1 MFGVKRLQCSR
12 RSPWILTTCGLA
24 VLGFGA
30 LVFQDRRPSFNRTF
44 VAIAAEPGAK
54 MRQSR
59 GPRAIPNP
67 FPHAVGNARAGRTVF
82 RFETF
87 GNEGFWTNAMRLP
100 QGMKAKKFTPVQ
112 ALKAG
117 LHVDIERVNPA
128 MRRAMARELKTDL
141 SPRNAPMLND
151 PKTTVKLVNANAVI
165 GVVARDTNG
174 DKKLDIEHGDQVG
187 IACAICHTVTD
198 ESVFAMPGKGTI
210 GRRVDGPATHSINM
224 GALLAMAANSRAY
237 YPNLQVELGGKTIG
251 RAPKGLTEKSSE
263 AEVDAYLMNPKFYPI
278 GTFDDS
284 SDGNG
289 NPVQNV
295 PVFRTDL
302 AAPWGSA
309 GEHARLENIG
319 NASYTVNL
327 DLTSLVTPE
336 GRKFL
341 KIKGGAGGVELANDY
356 AQILKE
362 TGVTGFPFVNSRKIG
377 KVGVPSSPVGRRV
390 DSRKLLDLNAYF
402 NSLQAP
408 RGATVSAAAA
418 RRGQQMFGSNC
429 TSCHNMDQS
438 LRVPPILVPMKT
450 IFPGYNP
457 QIIARR
463 QPPHSPIQNSPGTFD
478 DKMIVIDASDRGS
491 IRGNAM
497 PLLLD
502 LARKPHFLHD
512 ASVPSLDALL
522 NPTRGSK
529 APHPFYIRDASK
541 RKDMVAF
548 LRGLE
553 IKK

>member
-1 MFGVKRLQCSR
+1 VTFILAGFLYLQNRPTSSNR
-12 RSPWILTTCGLA
+12 A
-24 VLGFGA
+24 YVA
-30 LVFQDRRPSFNRTF
+30 L
-44 VAIAAEPGAK
+44 AAEPGAK
-54 MRQSR
+54 RQSR
-59 GPRAIPNP
+59 GPKTIPNP
-67 FPHAVGNARAGRTVF
+67 FPHAVGNAGAGRTVF

-100 QGMKAKKFTPVQ
+100 QGMKAKKFTPIQ

-117 LHVDIERVNPA
+117 LHVDIERIDPA
-128 MRRAMARELKTDL
+128 MRRAMAHELKTDL

-174 DKKLDIEHGDQVG
+174 DKKMDIEHGDQVG
-187 IACAICHTVTD
+187 IACAVCHTITD
-198 ESVFAMPGKGTI
+198 KSVFSMPGKGTI
-210 GRRVDGPATHSINM
+210 GRRIDGPATHSLNM

-263 AEVDAYLMNPKFYPI
+263 AEVDAYLMNPKFYPV
-278 GTFDDS
+278 GTFDDT
-284 SDGNG
+284 SDGHG
-289 NPVQNV
+289 NSVQNV

-309 GEHARLENIG
+309 GEHGRLENIG
-319 NASYTVNL
+319 NASYTANL
-327 DLTSLVTPE
+327 DLTTLVTPQ

-341 KIKGGAGGVELANDY
+341 KIKGGAAGVELANDY

-362 TGVTGFPFVNSRKIG
+362 TGVKGFPFVKSRLTGEAGI
-377 KVGVPSSPVGRRV
+377 PSSPTGRRV
-390 DSRKLLDLNAYF
+390 ENRKLLDLNAYF

-408 RGATVSAAAA
+408 PGARVSAVAAA
-418 RRGQQMFGSNC
+418 RGRQMFGSNC

-438 LRVPPILVPMKT
+438 RRVPPILVPMKT

-463 QPPHSPIQNSPGTFD
+463 QAPHSPIQNSPGTFD

-512 ASVPSLDALL
+512 ASVPSLDELL
-522 NPTRGSK
+522 NPRRGSK
-529 APHPFYIRDASK
+529 APHPFYIHNTSQ

-553 IKK
+553 IKTKGKAQFGN